1 MQTLH
6 LYVVTRDPHVAHM
19 LEGLEGDRAAKVLPA
34 LRANQLFGS
43 EEGVSEI
50 RRLLGPFLVARE
62 ELGHPVVVMS

>member
-1 MQTLH
+1 
-6 LYVVTRDPHVAHM
+6 M